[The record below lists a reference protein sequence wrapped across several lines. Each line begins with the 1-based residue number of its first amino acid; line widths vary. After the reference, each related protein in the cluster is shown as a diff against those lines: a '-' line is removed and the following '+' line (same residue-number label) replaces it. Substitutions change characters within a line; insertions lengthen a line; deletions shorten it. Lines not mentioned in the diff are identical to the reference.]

1 MSRSEQVQLTA
12 EEELAAITAAITLV
26 LSRRSVKDSTVRRVD
41 ATSWRFSTR
50 WWNQPAPVLRGRP
63 WTTRP

>member
-1 MSRSEQVQLTA
+1 MSHSEQVQLTA
-12 EEELAAITAAITLV
+12 EEEIAAVTAAITLA
-26 LSRRSVKDSTVRRVD
+26 LSRRSVEDATLRAVD
-41 ATSWRFSTR
+41 TTSWRFSTR